1 MSESG
6 DRVEKS
12 TRKVRAP
19 QGRMVASGN
28 QSIIWARESA
38 TEKKTLA
45 ILCEW
50 RQVCIISLT
59 LGTQ

>member
-28 QSIIWARESA
+28 RSIIWARESA
-38 TEKKTLA
+38 TEKKTLDF
-45 ILCEW
+45 IREECE
-50 RQVCIISLT
+50 VCIISLT